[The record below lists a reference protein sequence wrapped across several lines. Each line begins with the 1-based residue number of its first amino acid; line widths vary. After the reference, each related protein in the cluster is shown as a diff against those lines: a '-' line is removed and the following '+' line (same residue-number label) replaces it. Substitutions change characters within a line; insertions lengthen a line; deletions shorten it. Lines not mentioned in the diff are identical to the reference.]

1 MNSHFN
7 TTGTHQPS
15 FFRFKD
21 KILLFA
27 IAFFRAAFLLLFS
40 SNGCWSGFKT
50 DLIPVHLRQWGGQLL
65 RARTLEV
72 NKDAL
77 NVHEHQYSR
86 SEASHVSIVLFLLV
100 FLQGLLLWSLALQLV
115 RDWYVLCSCSSDA
128 GSPTIHSPFK
138 HREYHSERWDRFTL
152 LCHTEKSCFQET
164 KGSRLCGMHLNS
176 VSNLRAWLRLRSYLR
191 DVKGKMTLELLR
203 FCWMLFFPLLLWGLF
218 DMFLDVTLSRSG
230 HTISVSYWR
239 IDRTFD
245 TFMSWWCIYRVF
257 AIGEHITTAM
267 KSHSWVLP
275 AERLQ
280 IEFDLCQ
287 DNVADAD
294 KKEMKRV
301 DACMKKGAEFLHLA
315 AVKER
320 VTLLSFQLDRSSL
333 DALLKFLYGYVGLL
347 IAIFVQEFADTSV
360 KKQ

>member
-1 MNSHFN
+1 
-7 TTGTHQPS
+7 
-15 FFRFKD
+15 
-21 KILLFA
+21 
-27 IAFFRAAFLLLFS
+27 
-40 SNGCWSGFKT
+40 
-50 DLIPVHLRQWGGQLL
+50 
-65 RARTLEV
+65 
-72 NKDAL
+72 
-77 NVHEHQYSR
+77 
-86 SEASHVSIVLFLLV
+86 
-100 FLQGLLLWSLALQLV
+100 
-115 RDWYVLCSCSSDA
+115 
-128 GSPTIHSPFK
+128 
-138 HREYHSERWDRFTL
+138 
-152 LCHTEKSCFQET
+152 
-164 KGSRLCGMHLNS
+164 
-176 VSNLRAWLRLRSYLR
+176 
-191 DVKGKMTLELLR
+191 
-203 FCWMLFFPLLLWGLF
+203 
-218 DMFLDVTLSRSG
+218 MFLDVTLSRSG

-287 DNVADAD
+287 DNVSDAD